1 MEGLPEKA
9 IFRSV
14 TVYTCNKI
22 LSSQCN
28 FFPQI
33 EQVQDK
39 TNLEDNKNQK
49 LVTRQRVIFVNAVK
63 FDTFYMHTKY
73 TINRKA
79 ETNWFV
85 KYSIMCWILKIIYQS
100 YVEYFICYEQYTLFL
115 NVLLCSFVVY
125 VTVVSVI
132 VLYYIP
138 MQFVPILL
146 YSRSWRGVL
155 GRINVIK

>member
-9 IFRSV
+9 IFQSV

-22 LSSQCN
+22 LSS
-28 FFPQI
+28 QI

-39 TNLEDNKNQK
+39 TNLEDNKNEK

-79 ETNWFV
+79 ETN
-85 KYSIMCWILKIIYQS
+85 
-100 YVEYFICYEQYTLFL
+100 
-115 NVLLCSFVVY
+115 
-125 VTVVSVI
+125 
-132 VLYYIP
+132 
-138 MQFVPILL
+138 
-146 YSRSWRGVL
+146 
-155 GRINVIK
+155 